1 MAPEHA
7 LVAKQWSG
15 VRRSDDEEHFFAVL
29 DFANGQQVFQKVS
42 AVVVL
47 RGRRAEG
54 ACRVVDRE
62 LTSCT
67 ALYSSDFKRRRLSS
81 CSCLRRAPEQ
91 APSSPRIPSTLAG
104 RELLERVLQLDLR
117 VS

>member
-15 VRRSDDEEHFFAVL
+15 VRRSDDQEHFFAVL

-42 AVVVL
+42 TGGWCCAVV
-47 RGRRAEG
+47 EQ
-54 ACRVVDRE
+54 
-62 LTSCT
+62 
-67 ALYSSDFKRRRLSS
+67 RRLVVK
-81 CSCLRRAPEQ
+81 E
-91 APSSPRIPSTLAG
+91 T
-104 RELLERVLQLDLR
+104 